1 MQIVYMQILDSGLS
15 GLTCVPATTEGA
27 RRQSDTGR
35 ERVERGR
42 GRLVLWFARRFLWE
56 NHEPM

>member
-1 MQIVYMQILDSGLS
+1 MQILDSGLS

-27 RRQSDTGR
+27 RKQSDTGR
-35 ERVERGR
+35 ECVERGR
-42 GRLVLWFARRFLWE
+42 RRLVLWFARRFQWE